1 MATSSQGWTDMECVQ
16 QPKVDLLVQ
25 CLECDNTFR
34 ESEEMW
40 LHVCPH
46 CSNPDP
52 RMTEYVQEN
61 DNA

>member
-1 MATSSQGWTDMECVQ
+1 MECVQ
-16 QPKVDLLVQ
+16 QPKVDLLVH
-25 CLECDNTFR
+25 CLDCDNNFR

-46 CSNPDP
+46 CGNPDP